1 MSRVTLPTT
10 DPLWI
15 DQRIMDNQE
24 LTTAEGKIAKDQTD
38 AMKTTLDILHQPVK
52 KGDYKAANKK
62 AEDLQ
67 KHFESLSPDTKKF
80 LYNQLQSKTGS
91 GVIDKEIAGQ
101 FRYYLSTGQRDKL
114 LKTLNPDHQKDE
126 IKKYTLNDA
135 KEKAEKTM
143 GLNVQER
150 QMMEKLDDLLR
161 NKDKTNAPGTGV
173 RVD

>member
-1 MSRVTLPTT
+1 
-10 DPLWI
+10 
-15 DQRIMDNQE
+15 MDNQE
-24 LTTAEGKIAKDQTD
+24 LTSAEGKIAKDQTD
-38 AMKTTLDILHQPVK
+38 AMSKTLDILHQPVK

-67 KHFESLSPDTKKF
+67 KHFESLPADTKKF
-80 LYNQLQSKTGS
+80 LYKQLQSKTGS

-135 KEKAEKTM
+135 KEKASRDFEMNAQEKNIM
-143 GLNVQER
+143 KKLEDMLN
-150 QMMEKLDDLLR
+150 
-161 NKDKTNAPGTGV
+161 NKDKGSKDNSGV
-173 RVD
+173 RFD